1 MKIGD
6 TFANVKTEIQ
16 VRTMAMDFWST
27 TEHKIKYKAK
37 NNLSK
42 TDSIKMVK
50 YAKLINKLDDRIMK
64 IHDKYEV
71 K

>member
-1 MKIGD
+1 MKLLYTKFVEISRKIG
-6 TFANVKTEIQ
+6 
-16 VRTMAMDFWST
+16 
-27 TEHKIKYKAK
+27 IKKKQKWNKAK

>member
-1 MKIGD
+1 
-6 TFANVKTEIQ
+6 
-16 VRTMAMDFWST
+16 MAMDFWST